1 MGHITEANRPI
12 AGKAITAIFAGPNRA
27 AVTQSR
33 APVQVPIS
41 TLRLSKIFSKSMPMK
56 QPAVS
61 SPQNHETADAPV
73 VWGSKPWYWARN
85 FEIQSAVPCSEP
97 TEAKTLLKKSQT
109 IGLRARLPSISQ
121 DP

>member
-61 SPQNHETADAPV
+61 SPQNHEMADAPV
-73 VWGSKPWYWARN
+73 GGGANPWEWARN
-85 FEIQSAVPCSEP
+85 LQMQSAVPGPSP
-97 TEAKTLLKKSQT
+97 TRQKA
-109 IGLRARLPSISQ
+109 
-121 DP
+121 